1 MYACMYVCMHACMY
15 VCVCMHVCMYVCMYA
30 CVYVCMYACVYVC
43 MYVYI
48 CTSDAAPAAGL
59 LLSAVWCGVSVAPAR
74 ACGLLNCGGERGE
87 GRGERG

>member
-1 MYACMYVCMHACMY
+1 MYVD
-15 VCVCMHVCMYVCMYA
+15 
-30 CVYVCMYACVYVC
+30 
-43 MYVYI
+43 I

-87 GRGERG
+87 GRGDRGERRGEAVVFGS